1 MKKTI
6 KILSLIF
13 ALLLLLSVLSIPVG
27 AEKFNGYEDKAPYY
41 SYEYNCYNEL
51 SAAPD
56 GYLPSDIIYISDF
69 GENLQ
74 DAVLS
79 DMYYDGKKLYLLDSE
94 NGRIIVLNKDYSLI
108 EIITGDDISAGNY
121 TDIDCHFAGASG
133 IFVEPDGKILVCD
146 TNNERVLFIRD
157 RTVVGMIER
166 PDSSALSENIK
177 FDVKKVVKAGSGYYV
192 CADSVTSGTMMFD
205 ENCQFVCFF
214 GSNNVA
220 VTAEVLLYTIQRA
233 FMSDEQIAAS
243 RKFSASIVASLD
255 VDNNDFV
262 VVVSSDK
269 DLTISGSA
277 VRRLNFKGSDVA
289 TNGTNGNFGDK
300 EITVVDANVFSDIS
314 VDDQNFYVILDSKYG
329 RVFVYSE
336 NGILVSAFG
345 GYGTE
350 TGMFSLPVA
359 VETVGNEIL
368 VLDSETNSIT
378 VFDPTDYGNIKREL
392 LMIIDT
398 GKYEKIAGL
407 ADDLLTRNTNSQYAY
422 YAKGFVAEQKGDYET
437 ALGYYKQAN
446 DQASYAQ
453 CYKLLRTK
461 YVKSHFILIA
471 LAIILLVAILIFGIV
486 LLNRGLTKKQGMT
499 YAPLEHKKG
508 FPLYCLFHPADGF
521 SQIKERKLLSPVWLI
536 GILAV
541 WVYISISSFFMTGF
555 IFNPNRAVDFDLI
568 VELSKSLGLITV
580 FTVANWAICTLM
592 EGKGK
597 PFEILYTVV
606 YSMIPYVLALL
617 IKLPLSRILTS
628 DEEVIISIIMAIG
641 TLWTVMVMFVGLL
654 TIHEYSV
661 GKAIFSIILTLLG
674 MAIIILLLI
683 MFFTLIAQTLAFV
696 QSLIEEYS
704 FRH

>member
-1 MKKTI
+1 M
-6 KILSLIF
+6 
-13 ALLLLLSVLSIPVG
+13 
-27 AEKFNGYEDKAPYY
+27 
-41 SYEYNCYNEL
+41 
-51 SAAPD
+51 
-56 GYLPSDIIYISDF
+56 
-69 GENLQ
+69 
-74 DAVLS
+74 
-79 DMYYDGKKLYLLDSE
+79 
-94 NGRIIVLNKDYSLI
+94 
-108 EIITGDDISAGNY
+108 
-121 TDIDCHFAGASG
+121 
-133 IFVEPDGKILVCD
+133 
-146 TNNERVLFIRD
+146 
-157 RTVVGMIER
+157 
-166 PDSSALSENIK
+166 
-177 FDVKKVVKAGSGYYV
+177 
-192 CADSVTSGTMMFD
+192 
-205 ENCQFVCFF
+205 
-214 GSNNVA
+214 
-220 VTAEVLLYTIQRA
+220 
-233 FMSDEQIAAS
+233 
-243 RKFSASIVASLD
+243 
-255 VDNNDFV
+255 
-262 VVVSSDK
+262 
-269 DLTISGSA
+269 
-277 VRRLNFKGSDVA
+277 
-289 TNGTNGNFGDK
+289 
-300 EITVVDANVFSDIS
+300 
-314 VDDQNFYVILDSKYG
+314 
-329 RVFVYSE
+329 
-336 NGILVSAFG
+336 
-345 GYGTE
+345 
-350 TGMFSLPVA
+350 
-359 VETVGNEIL
+359 
-368 VLDSETNSIT
+368 
-378 VFDPTDYGNIKREL
+378 
-392 LMIIDT
+392 
-398 GKYEKIAGL
+398 
-407 ADDLLTRNTNSQYAY
+407 NTNSQYAY

-461 YVKSHFILIA
+461 YVKSHFVLIA
-471 LAIILLVAILIFGIV
+471 LAVILLVAALIFIV
-486 LLNRGLTKKQGMT
+486 ILLNKCLTKKQGMT

-508 FPLYCLFHPADGF
+508 FPLYCLFHRADGF

-617 IKLPLSRILTS
+617 IKLPLSQILTS
-628 DEEVIISIIMAIG
+628 DEGVIISIIMAIG